1 MGVNPDLIDYDELTD
16 EPLKLKDLSEN
27 LVATGFRTVKFKGV
41 EVENFKYRHQM
52 SQIMDGSGII
62 ILKTATIEWGRK
74 CFRQQQII
82 LQISS
87 RNSAK
92 YSCNQMAHAA

>member
-41 EVENFKYRHQM
+41 EVE
-52 SQIMDGSGII
+52 
-62 ILKTATIEWGRK
+62 ILRSTPNVTDNGWIGPDHPKTATIEWGQKMLQTTADYIADFIEEFRK
-74 CFRQQQII
+74 VE
-82 LQISS
+82 L
-87 RNSAK
+87 
-92 YSCNQMAHAA
+92 